1 MTIRRGRE
9 SVSLVP
15 TFAYGGNSPANGK
28 STPCSQDQ
36 IAMARDGGM
45 CRHTAAALRSPVLIK
60 QFDKGE
66 TTMNRK
72 RLITLFLLM
81 GLILTAGIQA
91 QQPASHKNRQAAAA
105 NPVTGSGTVGR
116 LVKWAGIFG
125 DQTYAIGDSSITED
139 KFGNV
144 RIGNAFSGVRFSV
157 SKAMPGDD
165 GIFAEG
171 GDARCQ
177 TCTGG
182 LGVLGRG
189 GNGLLFG

>member
-1 MTIRRGRE
+1 
-9 SVSLVP
+9 
-15 TFAYGGNSPANGK
+15 
-28 STPCSQDQ
+28 
-36 IAMARDGGM
+36 
-45 CRHTAAALRSPVLIK
+45 
-60 QFDKGE
+60 
-66 TTMNRK
+66 
-72 RLITLFLLM
+72 
-81 GLILTAGIQA
+81 
-91 QQPASHKNRQAAAA
+91 
-105 NPVTGSGTVGR
+105 GR

-125 DQTYAIGDSSITED
+125 DQTYAVGDSSITED

-189 GNGLLFG
+189 GNGLLFGGNGVRGIGGAGLGPSGVGGDGLFGSGAAGGAISGSGITAIGGQGPTGEGLAGRFAGDVTIGPGAINPGNL